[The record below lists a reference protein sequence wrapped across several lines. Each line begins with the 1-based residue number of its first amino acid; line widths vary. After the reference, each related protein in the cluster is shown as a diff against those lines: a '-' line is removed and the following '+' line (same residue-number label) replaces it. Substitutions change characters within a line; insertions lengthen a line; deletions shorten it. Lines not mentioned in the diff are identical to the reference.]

1 MDDDSFEF
9 NFWPAFSD
17 FMVSLVLIL
26 SVIIGL
32 LSVKL
37 PEKPPAQRPTTK
49 PPTGPKLPPGKTLDE
64 FLFEKL
70 SNKVL
75 EAQKVMP
82 PRLKA
87 LGHSSAGSIVFNL
100 MQFNSAA
107 DLRVISQSPP
117 DC

>member
-1 MDDDSFEF
+1 MMDDDSFEF

-32 LSVKL
+32 LSVRL
-37 PEKPPAQRPTTK
+37 PDRPRPGSEKSGGTK
-49 PPTGPKLPPGKTLDE
+49 VASGPKLPPGKTREE

-70 SNKVL
+70 SSRVL
-75 EAQKVMP
+75 RAQTGMP

-87 LGHSSAGSIVFNL
+87 QGLASGSS
-100 MQFNSAA
+100 
-107 DLRVISQSPP
+107 
-117 DC
+117 